1 VANHAHAKTA
11 SDPNQTT
18 GQAEAQAIQI
28 TKDEKLGQLMAQ
40 LRVFL
45 PSLRRSGGALTSD
58 YLVHPTA
65 LAHLRRRF
73 NNICSSLLRNDS
85 LTDMS
90 ERSSVYFEL
99 FEWLEVG
106 YFMVALDVLLTTTR
120 RSRITRHWLA

>member
-1 VANHAHAKTA
+1 
-11 SDPNQTT
+11 
-18 GQAEAQAIQI
+18 
-28 TKDEKLGQLMAQ
+28 MAQ
-40 LRVFL
+40 LRMFL

-106 YFMVALDVLLTTTR
+106 RLIVAAALD
-120 RSRITRHWLA
+120 

>member
-1 VANHAHAKTA
+1 MAMQVA
-11 SDPNQTT
+11 
-18 GQAEAQAIQI
+18 
-28 TKDEKLGQLMAQ
+28 KDEKLGDLMAQ
-40 LRVFL
+40 LRIFL

-106 YFMVALDVLLTTTR
+106 YFYSRCGVRLTSSR
-120 RSRITRHWLA
+120 RSPIMRHLLA

>member
-1 VANHAHAKTA
+1 
-11 SDPNQTT
+11 
-18 GQAEAQAIQI
+18 
-28 TKDEKLGQLMAQ
+28 MAQ
-40 LRVFL
+40 LRLFL
-45 PSLRRSGGALTSD
+45 PSLRRFGGALTSD

-73 NNICSSLLRNDS
+73 NNICSSLLRNGS

-106 YFMVALDVLLTTTR
+106 YFVALAAFD
-120 RSRITRHWLA
+120 